1 MMLKPKIRLML
12 RSKRARLRM
21 MLLLMLKIKTWIKRK
36 RVKERRLK
44 PLMPLQS
51 KMMTQT
57 NSSRMPMTMRTIGP
71 LLRLLSKTVLLMK
84 PLKLSKARKSPSTK
98 NQRKKPKRPTSRWK
112 MMLRKKL
119 KRLSTPKR
127 SLLPTKVR
135 LKSQK
140 MPLLM
145 RPLRSLNMAMK
156 RLLKM
161 NRSPL
166 LMMLI
171 KLELPQNRMVRP
183 SISAMKRIETTD
195 SRSLRLEYR
204 FGR

>member
-1 MMLKPKIRLML
+1 MVLKPKIRLMP
-12 RSKRARLRM
+12 SKRARLRM

-36 RVKERRLK
+36 RAKERRLK

-84 PLKLSKARKSPSTK
+84 PLKLSKARKSPSMK
-98 NQRKKPKRPTSRWK
+98 NQRKKPKRPTSRCK
-112 MMLRKKL
+112 MMLKKKL

-161 NRSPL
+161 TKSPL
-166 LMMLI
+166 LKM
-171 KLELPQNRMVRP
+171 LELPQNRMVRP
-183 SISAMKRIETTD
+183 SIRAMKRFETTD

>member
-1 MMLKPKIRLML
+1 ML
-12 RSKRARLRM
+12 SKKARLRM
-21 MLLLMLKIKTWIKRK
+21 MLLLMLKIKTWIKTWIKTK
-36 RVKERRLK
+36 RAKERRLK

-84 PLKLSKARKSPSTK
+84 PLKLSKARKSPSMK

-119 KRLSTPKR
+119 RRLRTPKR

-140 MPLLM
+140 MPLIM
-145 RPLRSLNMAMK
+145 RPSRSLNMAMK
-156 RLLKM
+156 RPLKM
-161 NRSPL
+161 TKSPL
-166 LMMLI
+166 LMMLV

-183 SISAMKRIETTD
+183 SIRAMKRIETTD
-195 SRSLRLEYR
+195 SRSPRLEYR